1 MTCDYSRRARILY
14 QVLQV
19 LARDELVNF
28 LMLFKSEMH
37 AAVRRIAD
45 I

>member
-19 LARDELVNF
+19 LARDELVNYIDA
-28 LMLFKSEMH
+28 LQVTD
-37 AAVRRIAD
+37 ARGG
-45 I
+45 